1 MLLAAPL
8 LTPSLVAPARYYLG
22 IDTGTQSTKAI
33 VYDATQRLIVGRGAV
48 SHGLNPTSVVGRAE
62 QDPEVWV
69 DAMWRAGRAALDEM
83 ESSVGAEA
91 RSLVSGIGVSGYA
104 SQGSNPSLAICHSH
118 VQASLWTASSTGW
131 WRWTPSTR

>member
-48 SHGLNPTSVVGRAE
+48 NHGLNPTNVVGRAE

-69 DAMWRAGRAALDEM
+69 DAMWRAGRAAQRDEAAKQRP
-83 ESSVGAEA
+83 ERLQSRE
-91 RSLVSGIGVSGYA
+91 LLLLPY
-104 SQGSNPSLAICHSH
+104 
-118 VQASLWTASSTGW
+118 
-131 WRWTPSTR
+131 